1 MSGRKGAGDV
11 VTAVA
16 PTPGQPVPTTPMDAG
31 EFTNSLP
38 SRRSTGSP
46 TQPGSNSGTPGPIS
60 SPRRARSRLSVKSFP
75 PDLGISSTHAH
86 YMMFSLFKIKG
97 TVGSSSDN
105 SFTDAGQSV
114 ALPIPGSPAVS
125 YEQGWE
131 TEQMGAVMS
140 GLVSGGQAAVDAYM
154 GGPGSEGGLWEAT
167 KAITKQVGTASKN
180 SIKGAGVMG
189 TVGRMIGNKAI
200 GQSMGRA
207 VFDESFAVYG
217 GPAYRTFAFN
227 FSLMPLSED
236 DTIQIKAI
244 VDFFKTNS
252 APKALAP
259 GLVRIYELPHAFGI
273 TYHNKGGENQY
284 MNKIGKCVLTNM
296 GVTYGGEKFNT
307 FDGIDAPVQVDITLS
322 FKELQLQ
329 DSSSMADG
337 Y

>member
-1 MSGRKGAGDV
+1 MFAERG
-11 VTAVA
+11 
-16 PTPGQPVPTTPMDAG
+16 
-31 EFTNSLP
+31 
-38 SRRSTGSP
+38 
-46 TQPGSNSGTPGPIS
+46 
-60 SPRRARSRLSVKSFP
+60 RSRLSVKSFP
-75 PDLGISSTHAH
+75 SDLGISSQHAH

-131 TEQMGAVMS
+131 TETAGAAMS
-140 GLVSGGQAAVDAYM
+140 GLIGGVQSGTTALEEGSLFDAATSIISDV
-154 GGPGSEGGLWEAT
+154 G
-167 KAITKQVGTASKN
+167 KAGKN
-180 SIKGAGVMG
+180 SAEGAGVMG
-189 TVGRMIGNKAI
+189 TIGRMIGNNRVL
-200 GQSMGRA
+200 GQSTGTA

-217 GPAYRTFAFN
+217 GPAYRTFSFS
-227 FSLMPLSED
+227 FSLMPLSEE
-236 DTIQIKAI
+236 DTIKIKDI

-252 APKALAP
+252 APKAKAP

-273 TYHNKGGENQY
+273 TYHNKGGENKY
-284 MNKIGKCVLTNM
+284 MNKIGKCVLTNL

-307 FDGIDAPVQVDITLS
+307 FDGFDAPVQVDITLS

-329 DSSSMADG
+329 DSSSIANG